1 MKHFG
6 KDKIDHSLEPPSKS
20 QRKRDMHDLQALG
33 QTLTSLSPA
42 NLRKLPLDE
51 HILIAILD
59 AQSFKNEALR
69 RQLQYIG
76 KLMRNVDPEPLRVA
90 IENINKGSREENKRF
105 HDLEK
110 WRDRLISDDKD
121 AQAAFLLKYPHTEL
135 SVLAELI
142 HHAKHE
148 SEHPHSGAGRK
159 LFRYLRDIDEA
170 SNSSSESE

>member
-1 MKHFG
+1 MKYFG

-51 HILIAILD
+51 HILSAILD
-59 AQSFKNEALR
+59 AQGFKNEALR

-76 KLMRNVDPEPLRVA
+76 KLMRDVDPEPLRVA

-110 WRDRLISDDKD
+110 WRDRLISDDKE
-121 AQAAFLLKYPHTEL
+121 AQTAFVLRYPHVDVTK
-135 SVLAELI
+135 LAELI

-148 SEHPHSGAGRK
+148 HEHPNSGAGRK
-159 LFRYLRDIDEA
+159 LFRYLRDIDET
-170 SNSSSESE
+170 SSESE